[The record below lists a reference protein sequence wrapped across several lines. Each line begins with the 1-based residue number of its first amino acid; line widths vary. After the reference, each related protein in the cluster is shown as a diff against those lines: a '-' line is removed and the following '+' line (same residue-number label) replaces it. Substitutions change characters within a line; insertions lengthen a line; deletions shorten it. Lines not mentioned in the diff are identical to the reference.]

1 MKKSTSETVMNIE
14 DLNIARYDTADY
26 LENDEDRAG
35 YLEACIET
43 GDTAL
48 VAHALGVVARSKGM
62 THMARETGISRDGL
76 YKALSKNG
84 NPEFATVLKVMRALG
99 FHLHVKAA

>member
-1 MKKSTSETVMNIE
+1 MKDDNSTLTVE
-14 DLNIARYDTADY
+14 IAPYDTAEY
-26 LENDEDRAG
+26 LKNDADRAR

-62 THMARETGISRDGL
+62 TQMARVTGISRDGL
-76 YKALSKNG
+76 YKALSSTG
-84 NPEFATVLKVMRALG
+84 NPEFATVLKVMQALG
-99 FHLHVKAA
+99 FHLHVKPT

>member
-1 MKKSTSETVMNIE
+1 MKQDKSPLTVE
-14 DLNIARYDTADY
+14 IAPYDTADY
-26 LENDEDRAG
+26 LEDDADRAG

-48 VAHALGVVARSKGM
+48 VAHALGVIARSKGM

-76 YKALSKNG
+76 YKALSSTG
-84 NPEFATVLKVMRALG
+84 NPEFSTVLKVMKALG
-99 FHLHVKAA
+99 LHLHVKAV

>member
-1 MKKSTSETVMNIE
+1 MKKDNSTLTVE
-14 DLNIARYDTADY
+14 IAPYDTADY
-26 LENDEDRAG
+26 LETDADRAR

-48 VAHALGVVARSKGM
+48 VTHALGVAARSKGM
-62 THMARETGISRDGL
+62 TQMARATGISRDGL
-76 YKALSKNG
+76 YKALSATG

-99 FHLHVKAA
+99 LHLHIKAA